1 MQVERR
7 RPASLSHRRAD
18 QAGQSL
24 ARRAPGRA
32 YAVGVGASPEGH
44 RSERRM
50 TGAPSTTAFTY
61 DELDA
66 ILRGA
71 GGHDGAIGMS
81 AIDGLIAA
89 LVAAPTFVHP
99 DEWVPLIFGG
109 RRPRMA
115 EGSPEERAVRTVFN
129 RYNEVSTTLAEQP
142 HAYRP
147 IFMIDQDGSVVA
159 RDWAVGFMLGIG
171 LRSQEWAGIILLTEH
186 RSLLTPI
193 LVYHDPGKALLPEM
207 PPEETRRRRLT
218 AYHQIPQAVA
228 AIRAICNPH
237 RAAEARPQPNTRQRS
252 SRTRR

>member
-1 MQVERR
+1 MTSA
-7 RPASLSHRRAD
+7 PA
-18 QAGQSL
+18 
-24 ARRAPGRA
+24 
-32 YAVGVGASPEGH
+32 
-44 RSERRM
+44 
-50 TGAPSTTAFTY
+50 TTAFTY

-66 ILRGA
+66 ILCGA

-147 IFMIDQDGSVVA
+147 IFMIDRDGSVVA

-171 LRSQEWAGIILLTEH
+171 LRPQEWAGSILLTEH
-186 RSLLTPI
+186 RGLLTPI
-193 LVYHDPGKALLPEM
+193 LVYHDPGKALLPKCH
-207 PPEETRRRRLT
+207 PKK
-218 AYHQIPQAVA
+218 
-228 AIRAICNPH
+228 
-237 RAAEARPQPNTRQRS
+237 RAAGVSRHITRSRRPLLPSAPSAIHIAPPKRDLNRIRGSARCEQGGSLKAQR
-252 SRTRR
+252 THAHI